1 VPRHEVAVRTTIAFH
16 TRNPPFDVF
25 QIEPEQ
31 VTISFE
37 GRDFVWHANLEPGP
51 GGEEWWPGVTVVV
64 VDHNNYDQEREL
76 MHRFLSA
83 LTYELEEPMEVL
95 SGGGTGVADPLAPP
109 VPRAMRRGFGNQIR
123 DAPAAIEV
131 TDDERL
137 RLVLALYREGKN
149 SESPFYRFLSYWNA
163 LDASFDNDVKRISGF
178 LDAEANRYSRGFD
191 FKMRPK
197 SWSKYLYD
205 SNRCAI
211 AHAVRVPGKPVLDP
225 DLPDDR
231 ARLDRDSQLL
241 ERLVR
246 LAVEH
251 RWPGPVRGKRRI

>member
-1 VPRHEVAVRTTIAFH
+1 MARHEIAVRTTIVFH
-16 TRNPPFDVF
+16 TRTPPFDVF

-31 VTISFE
+31 VTISFQ
-37 GRDFVWHANLEPGP
+37 GRDFIWHQNLEPGP
-51 GGEEWWPGVTVVV
+51 DGEEWWPGVTVVA
-64 VDHNNYDQEREL
+64 DHNNYEEEREL

-95 SGGGTGVADPLAPP
+95 NGGGTGVAKPLAPP

-123 DAPAAIEV
+123 EAPAAIEV

-149 SESPFYRFLSYWNA
+149 SESRFYRFLSYWNA
-163 LDASFDNDVKRISGF
+163 LDATFDTDAERISEF
-178 LDAEANRYSRGFD
+178 IDAKADRWAGAFD
-191 FKMRPK
+191 FRVRPD

-211 AHAVRVPGKPVLDP
+211 AHAVRDAGRPVLDP

-231 ARLDRDSQLL
+231 ARLERDSRFL
-241 ERLVR
+241 ERLLR
-246 LAVEH
+246 FAIEDI
-251 RWPGPVRGKRRI
+251 WPRPVLGRRRI